1 MISKKISM
9 FGPLPIRIQ
18 AGITFIA
25 HGLPKF
31 QDVAGTQGFF
41 GNIGLPPELAL
52 PIGLLEV
59 IGGIFLLVGV
69 VTRITAALFIIDMIG
84 ATLLVKISK
93 GFVGGYELELLL
105 MALCIKSAINW
116 TRKNIYRVGCIEKGN
131 ISKRKGYCSAAK
143 GCKLVFEIITVLLR
157 NQIIRRMKISQEEY
171 KILLKSLIL
180 CSITIRRTINSI
192 SVYLLPT
199 GIL

>member
-1 MISKKISM
+1 MKRSSAYRSYMVSKKLLM
-9 FGPLPIRIQ
+9 FGPLPIRIL

-31 QDVAGTQGFF
+31 ENISGTQGFF
-41 GNIGLPPELAL
+41 GSVGLPPELAI

-69 VTRITAALFIIDMIG
+69 VTRIAAALFIIEMIG

-105 MALCIKSAINW
+105 MAICISILLTGPGRISVEWDLLKREIFP
-116 TRKNIYRVGCIEKGN
+116 KGR
-131 ISKRKGYCSAAK
+131 S
-143 GCKLVFEIITVLLR
+143 
-157 NQIIRRMKISQEEY
+157 IIRQQKEDVQR
-171 KILLKSLIL
+171 
-180 CSITIRRTINSI
+180 
-192 SVYLLPT
+192 V
-199 GIL
+199 

>member
-9 FGPLPIRIQ
+9 FGPLPIRIL

-105 MALCIKSAINW
+105 MALCISLLFTGPSRIS
-116 TRKNIYRVGCIEKGN
+116 IEWDVLKREIFPRGKLLFS
-131 ISKRKGYCSAAK
+131 SKRM
-143 GCKLVFEIITVLLR
+143 
-157 NQIIRRMKISQEEY
+157 Q
-171 KILLKSLIL
+171 
-180 CSITIRRTINSI
+180 
-192 SVYLLPT
+192 
-199 GIL
+199 